1 MSQPTV
7 AAYFNT
13 RKRVAGEELSAA
25 TRNKVL
31 VLEQSTP
38 AVAPEDGRDSASS
51 RVVFA
56 NTKNFLSKNASVD
69 ESGSAGTPQGDRKKI
84 TRATR
89 SIKRIGATKVDEKSK
104 QMLEQPKLVRFLK
117 LGNLSPKKKLNQY
130 PTSPAKACTAPDQ
143 AALPPAANTE
153 FSAKNNTSNVE
164 RGMKTPTKQ
173 VPPTLNQARKA
184 ASNVQIS
191 KLTMEE
197 ARSKL
202 GRSSRLAEL
211 KTSLNKL
218 QSGFDRLDRLEKV
231 RLEDNVWKPP
241 VPPSPTTAA
250 RNLKEFERLEVEVP
264 VSPQKPFA
272 SPTKTL
278 HRTPTKASH
287 SALMSPRKQVT
298 PKRLSSLMSPI
309 KEPTATPVTA
319 SPTKVPAYQRFQ
331 TLVESGTPSLQLP
344 YKYRSL
350 AELFKCIDTVCAM
363 FYNRKEQITFKKLK
377 PAVQRMARKNL
388 YETHLAQI
396 KTLFPDAFEFSQE
409 LTKNYG
415 SATKNEY
422 YQLIIKPNVE
432 EKEPAKCDDE
442 DANVIRSAQNQ
453 SMNPQVLI
461 ERYQKFNRI
470 LLARAKEAHEKFL
483 LQLDPPVIIEKH
495 KLTRWHPDFNLESC
509 PDIELGDVPQPPN
522 VERFSSAKD
531 ILSTARNLFN
541 CGTAMEKA
549 LERLEE
555 KKRVNAAATENPANR
570 PTTSSITS
578 QEETNKKK
586 TEHPFQTA
594 LKNVPPSLLEKIR
607 AKQAAKALDQMTRRP
622 SQEKEAIQYSRLP
635 EIARHLRNVFVTEKK
650 NVLPLESALVK
661 IENSY
666 RGRLTVT
673 ELENHLKLISE
684 VVPSWLTLTEVR
696 KTMYVKIVK
705 DFDLAKVIALLEKK
719 ATDKLKC

>member
-13 RKRVAGEELSAA
+13 RKRVAADELSAA
-25 TRNKVL
+25 TRNKNVAVL
-31 VLEQSTP
+31 DETGST
-38 AVAPEDGRDSASS
+38 
-51 RVVFA
+51 
-56 NTKNFLSKNASVD
+56 
-69 ESGSAGTPQGDRKKI
+69 GTPERKRI

-89 SIKRIGATKVDEKSK
+89 SIKRIGAEKSK
-104 QMLEQPKLVRFLK
+104 QTLEQPKLVQFLK
-117 LGNLSPKKKLNQY
+117 LGNLSPKKKMKQY
-130 PTSPAKACTAPDQ
+130 PSSPAKACTAAPEQ
-143 AALPPAANTE
+143 AALPANAE
-153 FSAKNNTSNVE
+153 FSAKNNTTNVE
-164 RGMKTPTKQ
+164 RGGMKTPTKQ
-173 VPPTLNQARKA
+173 GLPPAVNRGRQAA
-184 ASNVQIS
+184 PSAVS
-191 KLTMEE
+191 KLTLEE

-202 GRSSRLAEL
+202 SKSSRLAEL
-211 KTSLNKL
+211 TTSLNKL
-218 QSGFDRLDRLEKV
+218 QNGFDKLDRLEKV
-231 RLEDNVWKPP
+231 RQEDNWKAP

-272 SPTKTL
+272 SPTKAL

-287 SALMSPRKQVT
+287 NALLSPRKQVT

-309 KEPTATPVTA
+309 KEPSTATPVTA

-350 AELFKCIDTVCAM
+350 VELFKCIDTVCAM

-396 KTLFPDAFEFSQE
+396 KTLFPDAFEFKQE

-432 EKEPAKCDDE
+432 EKEPVKIEDE
-442 DANVIRSAQNQ
+442 DNIIRNAQNQ
-453 SMNPQVLI
+453 SMNPQIMI

-470 LLARAKEAHEKFL
+470 LLAKAKEAHEQFL
-483 LQLDPPVIIEKH
+483 LQLDPPVVIEKH
-495 KLTRWHPDFNLESC
+495 KLTRWHPDFNLENC
-509 PDIELGDVPQPPN
+509 PDIELGDIPQPPN

-531 ILSTARNLFN
+531 VLCTARNLFN

-555 KKRVNAAATENPANR
+555 KKRLNATDNPANR
-570 PTTSSITS
+570 PSTSTVSSS
-578 QEETNKKK
+578 QEDPAKKK
-586 TEHPFQTA
+586 TDNPFQSA
-594 LKNVPPSLLEKIR
+594 LKNVPQSLLEKIR

-650 NVLPLESALVK
+650 NVLPLETTLVK

-666 RGRLTVT
+666 RGRLNIK
-673 ELENHLKLISE
+673 ELEDHLKLIAE
-684 VVPSWLTLTEVR
+684 VAPCWLTLAEVR

-705 DFDLAKVIALLEKK
+705 DCDLAKVIALLEKK